1 METYDSMH
9 DEAITTDGQAFFPN
23 SVDEWEY
30 AVSGAPNAS

>member
-9 DEAITTDGQAFFPN
+9 DEAITDGQAFFPN